1 MGTIGDWGVILAIS
15 VFVGLYGWV
24 RDMGHKPYIN
34 KLGRSLAGWF
44 LYTSVVGIWCTF
56 RWQAFVVPLVFI
68 TVPVAVASVILIYS
82 ARPRGGQQAAAES
95 SADKHK

>member
-15 VFVGLYGWV
+15 VLVGLYEWV
-24 RDMGHKPYIN
+24 RDMDRKPHIN

-44 LYTSVVGIWCTF
+44 LYSSVVGIWCTF
-56 RWQAFVVPLVFI
+56 RWQALVVPLVFI
-68 TVPVAVASVILIYS
+68 TLPVAVAAVILIYS
-82 ARPRGGQQAAAES
+82 ARPRGGQQAAAEL